1 MAEGGSWGDK
11 RVGAHVVIDP
21 CSLSHPYL
29 GQDQSCSPCHLL
41 IGENYTWL
49 PSQLLLHSHEKWPS
63 SHGDFG
69 GKRVAG
75 TPATP
80 LPPSS
85 SPLWRFPL
93 SMASYVVSVILGRF
107 RGSPLAIG
115 NRAEYIRHPQGEV
128 RRFALN
134 QSWARVFKI
143 MLRLAPVRLFQTVS
157 GYRVFFNNKKIRFI
171 SLSRHR
177 ISCQ

>member
-115 NRAEYIRHPQGEV
+115 NRAEYIITLG
-128 RRFALN
+128 
-134 QSWARVFKI
+134 
-143 MLRLAPVRLFQTVS
+143 TVS
-157 GYRVFFNNKKIRFI
+157 
-171 SLSRHR
+171 LSSSTRWTHGVYCR
-177 ISCQ
+177 KSTPEENHNQQRYEE